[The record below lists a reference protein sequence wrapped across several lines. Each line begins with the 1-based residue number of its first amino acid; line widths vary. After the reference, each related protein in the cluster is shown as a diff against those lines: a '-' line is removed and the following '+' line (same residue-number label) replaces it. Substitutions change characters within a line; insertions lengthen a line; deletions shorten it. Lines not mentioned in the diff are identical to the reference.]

1 MVFSGGR
8 ILNTIKLIIEYDI
21 SIVFS
26 ITLRARTEMTTEGL
40 NNNFITIF
48 EDRVLN
54 NELSDVLEDFKSM
67 AVNNNNDIKKLQLK
81 KRKCNKYYYTEDIT
95 YGF

>member
-1 MVFSGGR
+1 MEILEKMVSDGGR
-8 ILNTIKLIIEYDI
+8 ILDIIKLIIKYDI
-21 SIVFS
+21 SIVFG
-26 ITLRARTEMTTEGL
+26 IILRARTEMTTEGL

-67 AVNNNNDIKKLQLK
+67 AVNNNNDIKKL
-81 KRKCNKYYYTEDIT
+81 
-95 YGF
+95 